1 MITGSAKP
9 STIIVGPLSPLNP
22 RHLDRSA
29 QRVVERPPHFASAV
43 APLFASA
50 VAPLLF
56 VIPQRS
62 GGIRF
67 CSCF

>member
-43 APLFASA
+43 APL
-50 VAPLLF
+50 LF